1 MPTNYATQVNN
12 KKRGREARVAVR
24 SFAQGWEAQR
34 PSPSPPALPYHDA
47 FPYVIRIVKQAI
59 VRECPQGICATSGVN
74 AMLLFVKLMRQIRQ
88 RIKNLRKDL
97 ETEAVKTRMR
107 QEVAMETSELY
118 ADQELR
124 GH

>member
-1 MPTNYATQVNN
+1 
-12 KKRGREARVAVR
+12 
-24 SFAQGWEAQR
+24 
-34 PSPSPPALPYHDA
+34 
-47 FPYVIRIVKQAI
+47 
-59 VRECPQGICATSGVN
+59 
-74 AMLLFVKLMRQIRQ
+74 MLLFVKLMRQIRQ

-124 GH
+124 SH